1 MGYVSESENRT
12 TPTYRWSPQG
22 GEQASNSNSATTTT
36 DTSYEG
42 LFTN

>member
-1 MGYVSESENRT
+1 MGYVSESDNIT
-12 TPTYRWSPQG
+12 SPTYRRSCQH

-36 DTSYEG
+36 DTGYEG

>member
-1 MGYVSESENRT
+1 MGYLSESENITGT
-12 TPTYRWSPQG
+12 TNRRSHKG

-36 DTSYEG
+36 NSIYEG

>member
-1 MGYVSESENRT
+1 MGYVSERENRNSS
-12 TPTYRWSPQG
+12 TYHRSCQG
-22 GEQASNSNSATTTT
+22 GEQALNSNSATTTT